1 MRYNNLTFLLS
12 CCVSRS
18 FTDFNFWRLESGLY
32 YKPKNSIIIFASIS
46 SFRYVERGGISYKNV
61 NAFSPSRMI
70 MNAAVAFLKKHRRKY
85 FV

>member
-32 YKPKNSIIIFASIS
+32 IKPKNSIIIFRFYLQFSIC
-46 SFRYVERGGISYKNV
+46 
-61 NAFSPSRMI
+61 
-70 MNAAVAFLKKHRRKY
+70 
-85 FV
+85 